1 MINCQNTNKFRK
13 EMVLNCRSCAYISPH
28 YCQTF
33 GNRHFMLTSNEGSL
47 FHCIFDA
54 VNPAEKND
62 QIKLRAEHLPTPQSS
77 QM

>member
-1 MINCQNTNKFRK
+1 
-13 EMVLNCRSCAYISPH
+13 
-28 YCQTF
+28 
-33 GNRHFMLTSNEGSL
+33 MLTSNEGSL

-62 QIKLRAEHLPTPQSS
+62 QIKLRAEHLPTPPPS